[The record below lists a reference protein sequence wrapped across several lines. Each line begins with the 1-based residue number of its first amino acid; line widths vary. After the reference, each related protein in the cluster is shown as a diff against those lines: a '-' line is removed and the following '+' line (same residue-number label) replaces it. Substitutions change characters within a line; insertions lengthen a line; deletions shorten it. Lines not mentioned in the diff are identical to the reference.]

1 MSRRELAGDELF
13 ERVSPEVGE
22 FDDDAFDEAMA
33 NDPDAALALVA
44 TLTAAVDERLR
55 ERARQVARRVVIASA
70 RSGVARRGRPGRLV
84 SAPFAPG
91 GDLDVDAAVEAR
103 VAAGGGVPAVDDLRV
118 IEWERPD
125 LALCVMVDR
134 SGSMRG
140 DALATAAMTAAV
152 VALRATGEYALV
164 TFAGDVEV
172 VRPMAA
178 SDPSPDVGAGVVDAV
193 LALRGHGTTDVA
205 GALLAGAAQLARSR
219 AGRRVGVLLS
229 DARATEP
236 GDVVAAGR
244 AYDELVIIA
253 PDDDAD
259 EARSVG
265 AAIGARVVTWTG
277 PSQIPVVLRDAL
289 V

>member
-1 MSRRELAGDELF
+1 MVLL
-13 ERVSPEVGE
+13 
-22 FDDDAFDEAMA
+22 
-33 NDPDAALALVA
+33 
-44 TLTAAVDERLR
+44 
-55 ERARQVARRVVIASA
+55 
-70 RSGVARRGRPGRLV
+70 SGVATSVGGSSWRGRRPVTMASPAGAGSELSVV
-84 SAPFAPG
+84 STVVVS
-91 GDLDVDAAVEAR
+91 DTVDSGA
-103 VAAGGGVPAVDDLRV
+103 
-118 IEWERPD
+118 
-125 LALCVMVDR
+125 
-134 SGSMRG
+134 SGSMAVVPG
-140 DALATAAMTAAV
+140 SVVVEVVSDVVGWVVSGAAV

-289 V
+289 A